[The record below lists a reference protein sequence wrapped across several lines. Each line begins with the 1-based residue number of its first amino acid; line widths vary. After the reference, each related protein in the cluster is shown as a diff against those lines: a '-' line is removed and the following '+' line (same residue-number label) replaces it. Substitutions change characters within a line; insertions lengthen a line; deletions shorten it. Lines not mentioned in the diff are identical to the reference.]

1 MQWKEPNR
9 GDGDMNAEQEQ
20 HQRDPLSPAE
30 GHGGRYPAIA
40 AEIAWMAARDQEMR
54 RAGVADPS
62 RWDHEMDRRHTARMR
77 EIVAQIGWPGAS
89 QVGRDAAH
97 EAWLLVQHADHD
109 LAFQRDCLR
118 LMREAPEGEVS
129 GADLALIEDRVRVN
143 EGRPQ
148 CYGTQF
154 YTDEHGELVPRPI
167 DDPARLDERRAA
179 AGLPPF
185 AEYERALRGLVPP
198 RPA

>member
-1 MQWKEPNR
+1 M
-9 GDGDMNAEQEQ
+9 DAEHER
-20 HQRDPLSPAE
+20 HQRDPLNPGG
-30 GHGGRYPAIA
+30 GHGEQYPGIA
-40 AEIAWMAARDQEMR
+40 AGIAWMAERDQEMR

-62 RWDHEMDRRHTARMR
+62 KWDHEMDRRHTARLS

-97 EAWLLVQHADHD
+97 KAWLLVQHADHD

-118 LMREAPEGEVS
+118 LMREAPEGEVA
-129 GADLALIEDRVRVN
+129 GADLALLVDRVRVN

-154 YTDEHGELVPRPI
+154 YTDERGELVPRPI
-167 DDPARLDERRAA
+167 EDPERLDERRAA
-179 AGLPPF
+179 VGLPPF
-185 AEYERALRGLVPP
+185 AEYERALRGHYPP